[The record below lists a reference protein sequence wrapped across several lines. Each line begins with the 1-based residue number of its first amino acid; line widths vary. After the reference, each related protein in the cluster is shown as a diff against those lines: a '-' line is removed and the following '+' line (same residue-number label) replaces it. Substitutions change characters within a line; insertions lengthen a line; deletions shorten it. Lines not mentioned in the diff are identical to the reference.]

1 MKLVALFSALLLL
14 AASSSAQARVLRSE
28 TVSGWDVTAETTDD
42 GSFSGC
48 FAGADYKS
56 GHTLQF
62 AVLKSGKWAV
72 VISGGSIRLPDKRP
86 IRVSLRVGGGRLWTF
101 EGKSTG
107 RGLFAI
113 ISGENSQLFEE
124 LRIGYL
130 LRVYF
135 LDNEIPFN
143 LDGTSNM
150 LNYISSCA
158 GYYTGLEQG
167 GVPYANAA
175 GSDGPASG
183 GGAPTSG
190 LSEQQAR
197 AAVVPYVRAA
207 TDCIAEQMAK
217 DPRFDSFARDGR
229 VMSLGRQ
236 AADAC
241 EPKLNAMMSA
251 LDRYYYSGKG
261 REFLVGPYAE
271 DLPRALNER
280 LKPRI
285 ESAVARG
292 PAGPPYGN
300 ATTAVPA
307 APEPPQQQAPA
318 PKVGTSFGSGFFV
331 RYDGTGLT
339 NAHVVEGCR
348 SAVIEG
354 YGEARIMARDKT
366 NDLALLQP
374 IGGLRTG
381 AAQFSRRAVKLGEFV
396 YALGFPLSTFV
407 ANGLNFT
414 GGSVSS
420 LSGIDG
426 DSRQLQMSAP
436 IQPGNSGGPVVNTS
450 AQLVGI
456 TVSHLN
462 EFAALEKSGSLPQ
475 NMNYAIR
482 SDIAAS
488 FLRANGIEPMES
500 EATAKLAP
508 EEIAAAG
515 REFTFQVKCKVE

>member
-1 MKLVALFSALLLL
+1 MKLVALFTSLLLL
-14 AASSSAQARVLRSE
+14 IVSGVAQARVLRSE

-42 GSFSGC
+42 GSFIGC

-56 GHTLQF
+56 GYTLQF
-62 AVLKSGKWAV
+62 AVLKSGNWAF
-72 VISGGSIRLPDKRP
+72 VISGRDIRLPDKKATT
-86 IRVSLRVGGGRLWTF
+86 IGLRVGAGRPWTL

-107 RGLFAI
+107 RGIFAI
-113 ISGENSQLFEE
+113 ISGANEKLFEE

-130 LRVYF
+130 LKVYF
-135 LDNEIPFN
+135 LDREVPFN

-167 GVPYANAA
+167 GALYADTASPATPAA
-175 GSDGPASG
+175 G

-197 AAVVPYVRAA
+197 SAVVPYIRAA
-207 TDCIAEQMAK
+207 TDCIAEQMAN
-217 DPRFDSFARDGR
+217 DPRFDSFAIEGR
-229 VMSLGRQ
+229 VMSLMLD
-236 AADAC
+236 AAKIC
-241 EPKLNAMMSA
+241 QPKLNAMVSA
-251 LDRYYYSGKG
+251 HDRYYYPGKG
-261 REFLVGPYAE
+261 REFLSGAYAE

-280 LKPRI
+280 LKARI
-285 ESAVARG
+285 ERAVARG
-292 PAGPPYGN
+292 PAGTSYGN
-300 ATTAVPA
+300 APTAAPA
-307 APEPPQQQAPA
+307 SPEPPQQQVPA
-318 PKVGTSFGSGFFV
+318 PRVGTSFGSGFFV

-462 EFAALEKSGSLPQ
+462 EFATLEKSGSLPQ

-488 FLRANGIEPMES
+488 FLRANGIEPL
-500 EATAKLAP
+500 EAEPTTKLAP

>member
-1 MKLVALFSALLLL
+1 MKLVALFSALSLL
-14 AASSSAQARVLRSE
+14 ATSSSAQARVLRSE
-28 TVSGWDVTAETTDD
+28 TVSGWDVTAETSDD
-42 GSFSGC
+42 GSFLGC

-62 AVLKSGKWAV
+62 AVLKGGDWAFVVSGPN
-72 VISGGSIRLPDKRP
+72 IRLPDKKFVT
-86 IRVSLRVGGGRLWTF
+86 VSLRVGGGRLWTL
-101 EGKSTG
+101 EGKSTR
-107 RGLFAI
+107 RGIFAI
-113 ISGENSQLFEE
+113 VSGANEQLFEE

-135 LDNEIPFN
+135 LDNEVPFN
-143 LDGTSNM
+143 LDGTASM

-158 GYYTGLEQG
+158 GYYAGLEQDG
-167 GVPYANAA
+167 SPFAGTVNAA
-175 GSDGPASG
+175 SPAAG
-183 GGAPTSG
+183 GDVPTSR

-197 AAVVPYVRAA
+197 SAVVPYVRAA
-207 TDCIAEQMAK
+207 TDCIAEQMAN
-217 DPRFDSFARDGR
+217 DPRFDSFASEGR
-229 VMSLGRQ
+229 VMSLMLD
-236 AADAC
+236 AAKVC
-241 EPKLNAMMSA
+241 QPKLNAMVSA
-251 LDRYYYSGKG
+251 HDRHYYPGKG
-261 REFLVGPYAE
+261 KEFLAGPYAE

-292 PAGPPYGN
+292 QDVARRGASPIVAPP
-300 ATTAVPA
+300 PSE
-307 APEPPQQQAPA
+307 APQHQNPA

-381 AAQFSRRAVKLGEFV
+381 AAQFSKRAVKLGEFIYV
-396 YALGFPLSTFV
+396 LGFPLSTFV

-426 DSRQLQMSAP
+426 DSRQMQMSAP

-488 FLRANGIEPMES
+488 FLRANGIEPL
-500 EATAKLAP
+500 EAEPTSKLAP

>member
-1 MKLVALFSALLLL
+1 
-14 AASSSAQARVLRSE
+14 
-28 TVSGWDVTAETTDD
+28 
-42 GSFSGC
+42 
-48 FAGADYKS
+48 
-56 GHTLQF
+56 
-62 AVLKSGKWAV
+62 
-72 VISGGSIRLPDKRP
+72 
-86 IRVSLRVGGGRLWTF
+86 
-101 EGKSTG
+101 
-107 RGLFAI
+107 
-113 ISGENSQLFEE
+113 
-124 LRIGYL
+124 
-130 LRVYF
+130 
-135 LDNEIPFN
+135 
-143 LDGTSNM
+143 M

-158 GYYTGLEQG
+158 GYYAGLEQNG
-167 GVPYANAA
+167 SPFAGTVNAA
-175 GSDGPASG
+175 SPTAS

-190 LSEQQAR
+190 LTEQQAR
-197 AAVVPYVRAA
+197 AAVVPYVRVA
-207 TDCIAEQMAK
+207 TDCIAEQMAN
-217 DPRFDSFARDGR
+217 DPRFDSFASEGR
-229 VMSLGRQ
+229 VMSLMLD
-236 AADAC
+236 AAKVC
-241 EPKLNAMMSA
+241 QPKLNAMVSA
-251 LDRYYYSGKG
+251 HDRYYYPGKG
-261 REFLVGPYAE
+261 REFLSGAYAE

-280 LKPRI
+280 LKTRI
-285 ESAVARG
+285 ESAVTRG
-292 PAGPPYGN
+292 PAGAPYGSAPTMPPASP
-300 ATTAVPA
+300 ATS
-307 APEPPQQQAPA
+307 EPPQPQTPPSKA
-318 PKVGTSFGSGFFV
+318 GTSFGSGFFV

-381 AAQFSRRAVKLGEFV
+381 AAQFSKRAVKLGEFIYV
-396 YALGFPLSTFV
+396 LGFPLATYV

-426 DSRQLQMSAP
+426 DSRQMQMSAP

-500 EATAKLAP
+500 EAATKLAP

-515 REFTFQVKCKVE
+515 REFTFQVKCKLE